1 MTGIVLI
8 IRWRQSIARLVD
20 TDAALAAPQQL
31 HPLEAILFRAEIA
44 LSQGGAAARMRRFA
58 GHCIESTACAL
69 FVHVELTSA
78 CLLLMNSDELLACWL

>member
-1 MTGIVLI
+1 MTGIVSI

-31 HPLEAILFRAEIA
+31 HPLEAILFRAEVA
-44 LSQGGAAARMRRFA
+44 FSRGGATARMCRFA

-69 FVHVELTSA
+69 FVNREF
-78 CLLLMNSDELLACWL
+78 